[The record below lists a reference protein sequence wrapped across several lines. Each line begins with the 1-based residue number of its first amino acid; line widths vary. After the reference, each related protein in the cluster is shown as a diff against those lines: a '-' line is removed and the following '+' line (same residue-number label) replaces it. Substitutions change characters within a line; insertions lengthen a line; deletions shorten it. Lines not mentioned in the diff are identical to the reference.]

1 MYKYLPGYRLGHSAD
16 GQYRHSPYQL
26 NTRHMQMNA
35 VIHRDPSNN
44 CTRIVCTIACHNFNV
59 PHFQKR
65 AWQMHAIQNPSHTI
79 TYSNPPCSSLQSHT
93 NVSKLP
99 KHTRRSISYFFT
111 ERGCVF
117 VLIINDINTSLYRLI
132 IPRIWHRHGDG
143 RAGDGG
149 EAEAAAPL
157 GRLELQRHAPL
168 LKLKGGG
175 GTTLRLI
182 LERERKDGRLA
193 SGR

>member
-1 MYKYLPGYRLGHSAD
+1 MHFK
-16 GQYRHSPYQL
+16 
-26 NTRHMQMNA
+26 TRH
-35 VIHRDPSNN
+35 
-44 CTRIVCTIACHNFNV
+44 T
-59 PHFQKR
+59 
-65 AWQMHAIQNPSHTI
+65 
-79 TYSNPPCSSLQSHT
+79 QSHT
-93 NVSKLP
+93 VTHRALLYNRTQTFPNFQKT
-99 KHTRRSISYFFT
+99 HRSISYFFT
-111 ERGCVF
+111 ERGSVS
-117 VLIINDINTSLYRLI
+117 VLIINDIITSLYRLI

-168 LKLKGGG
+168 FKLRAGG
-175 GTTLRLI
+175 GTALRLI